1 MNRLLRKLSLAAPI
15 AVAALALSPIIAQA
29 QKIYIVDG
37 GRTTLTLSKA
47 VLADFTALGITPT
60 AIAGSQVYNNQ
71 IYFPIT
77 SGAVNLDN
85 AYGQM
90 LHAGGINLTAGTKQV
105 RLDSFIFSTS
115 GEESLVTALVIVDG
129 KFLGRIRVFDLEL
142 PSDLT
147 LPLDPKDG
155 DFFLAGVKW
164 NLDPQAVAAL
174 NDAFKTEVFKN
185 NLFIGDSLSLVLMP
199 LNADGQ

>member
-1 MNRLLRKLSLAAPI
+1 MHRLLTKLSLAASI
-15 AVAALALSPIIAQA
+15 AAAALLLSPISAQA

-47 VLADFTALGITPT
+47 ALADFTKLGITPT
-60 AIAGSQVYNNQ
+60 AIAGSQLYNNQ

-105 RLDSFIFSTS
+105 RLDSFVFSTS
-115 GEESLVTALVIVDG
+115 GEESVVTALVIVDG
-129 KFLGRIRVFDLEL
+129 KFLGRIPVFDIEL

-155 DFFLAGVKW
+155 NFFLAGVKW

-174 NDAFKTEVFKN
+174 NDAFKTTIFEN
-185 NLFIGDSLSLVLMP
+185 NLFIGNSLSLVLMP

>member
-1 MNRLLRKLSLAAPI
+1 MNRMLKKLSI
-15 AVAALALSPIIAQA
+15 AVSVATAALTLSPIIAQA

-37 GRTTLTLSKA
+37 GRTTLTLSKT
-47 VLADFTALGITPT
+47 VMADFTKLGITPT
-60 AIAGSQVYNNQ
+60 AIAGSQLYNNQ

-77 SGAVNLDN
+77 SGAVNLEN

-142 PSDLT
+142 PSNLS

-155 DFFLAGVKW
+155 DFFLGGVKW

-174 NDAFKTEVFKN
+174 NDAFKTNVFEN
-185 NLFIGDSLSLVLMP
+185 NLFIGNSLSLVLMP

>member
-1 MNRLLRKLSLAAPI
+1 MNRLLGKLSLAVSFA
-15 AVAALALSPIIAQA
+15 AAALSLSSTLARA

-37 GRTTLTLSKA
+37 GRTTLTFSKT
-47 VLADFTALGITPT
+47 VLADFTKLGITST
-60 AIAGSQVYNNQ
+60 AIAGSQLYNNQ

-77 SGAVNLDN
+77 SGAVNLEN

-105 RLDSFIFSTS
+105 RLDSFIFSTTS
-115 GEESLVTALVIVDG
+115 EESVVTALVVVDG
-129 KFLGRIRVFDLEL
+129 KFLGRIRVFDIEL

-147 LPLDPKDG
+147 LPLNPKSG

-164 NLDPQAVAAL
+164 NLDPQAAAAL
-174 NDAFKTEVFKN
+174 NDAFKTTVFEN
-185 NLFIGDSLSLVLMP
+185 NLFIGNSLSLVLMP